1 MFHRVRITCRRSTQ
15 RQRTAP
21 SREVGAGFDQ
31 RRQLGFLLGGQPP
44 RRLRWLA
51 IDHSLRPRGIEA
63 LHPSAPPPPP
73 PRCLPSSPPAPP
85 AVIKPAPPGAPPPP
99 VHCADLGRR
108 AILPLI
114 SRRNRKQSPS
124 LVGILRLPGCRTSP
138 FRVPIRAQFHH
149 RRHRSLP
156 PKPGSQESQITAPE
170 NPPPSIIP
178 SGA

>member
-51 IDHSLRPRGIEA
+51 IDPPLRPRGIEA
-63 LHPSAPPPPP
+63 LHPSAPPPP
-73 PRCLPSSPPAPP
+73 
-85 AVIKPAPPGAPPPP
+85 

-108 AILPLI
+108 AILTLI
-114 SRRNRKQSPS
+114 SRRNRQQSPS
-124 LVGILRLPGCRTSP
+124 LVGILRLPGCRTYP